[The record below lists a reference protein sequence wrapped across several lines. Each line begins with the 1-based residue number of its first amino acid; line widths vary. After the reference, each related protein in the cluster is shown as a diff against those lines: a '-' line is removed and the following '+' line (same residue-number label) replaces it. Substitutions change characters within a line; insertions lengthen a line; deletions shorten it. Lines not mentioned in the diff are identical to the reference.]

1 MLDFRIDTFLEVCK
15 YMNIT
20 KAAKSLNITQPA
32 ATQHIKFLENSY
44 NIKLFNYKSKKLSLT
59 KEGEIFLNY
68 ITTLKHDDLKL
79 RSEICLIDNKNLQ
92 LNFGTTLT
100 IGEYLIPDKIIKYLT
115 DNYNVNMKILVA
127 NTNELLNYINMG
139 NIDFAIIEG
148 NFPKN
153 EFDYIK
159 VSAENYIG
167 VCGKNCELYSKNL
180 SLEDLLN
187 QRLIIREK
195 GSGSRELIEKYLEN
209 RSISINDFSNTIEIN
224 NINTIKELVKSNIGI
239 TFLYEAAV
247 KKELKN
253 NELVKLHIKDFKI
266 EHDFNLIW
274 RKNSKYKNYYYKIFE
289 DFIK

>member
-195 GSGSRELIEKYLEN
+195 GSGSKELIEKYLGN

>member
-32 ATQHIKFLENSY
+32 ATQHIKFLESSY

-100 IGEYLIPDKIIKYLT
+100 IGEYLIPNKIIKYLT